1 MECILQSPQ
10 DYRYCEIMD
19 INMLI
24 VVIYIIII
32 IIIYIE
38 ALSYRNPP
46 IKVTCGRNEG
56 RSRSEWLEIISS
68 CIVCN
73 TVISGSGGNSHR
85 DRPS

>member
-46 IKVTCGRNEG
+46 IKVT
-56 RSRSEWLEIISS
+56 
-68 CIVCN
+68 
-73 TVISGSGGNSHR
+73 
-85 DRPS
+85 